1 MNLLKPGSDDTTA
14 RLQLVLSNIYIYI
27 TSDLQFLFKIENM
40 HVSVQHF
47 RIFKIENINVIF
59 ELSSSSPMNAV
70 LFFVIE
76 LYHSYYSGCD
86 MT

>member
-14 RLQLVLSNIYIYI
+14 RLQLVLSNIYI
-27 TSDLQFLFKIENM
+27 TSDLQFLFEIENM

-76 LYHSYYSGCD
+76 LYRSYYSGCD

>member
-14 RLQLVLSNIYIYI
+14 RLQLVLSNIYI

-76 LYHSYYSGCD
+76 LCRSYYSGCD
-86 MT
+86 I

>member
-1 MNLLKPGSDDTTA
+1 
-14 RLQLVLSNIYIYI
+14 
-27 TSDLQFLFKIENM
+27 M
-40 HVSVQHF
+40 HVSVQHNKVQHF